1 MPILADQVDI
11 VVGVDTHKQTHTAA
25 IVSAGGAV
33 ITTTTVPASPSGF
46 DELLVVVQATP
57 GRRVWAIEG
66 CGSWG
71 RGLARWLIVRG
82 ERVIEVDRPER
93 SKRRHG
99 IKTDTVDAVRAA
111 HEALAAEHHADPRA
125 DGLRDA
131 IAAAHLVRRSA
142 VDAAKVAGQQL
153 CALANTAPEALA
165 EQLRG
170 LSTLRTIKTCAE
182 WDPTSFDD
190 PIVTSLAITMTAL
203 ACRARALRDEAAQ
216 HERTLRV
223 LINQW
228 RPDLLD
234 QRGVGPDTAA
244 VVLAAWSHPG
254 RVRTPGAFARLAGC
268 APREVSSGNT
278 DRHRLSR
285 SGDREL
291 NRAIHT
297 IALTRMRC
305 DERTKTYVS
314 RRRAEGKTVREIRRC
329 LKTYIAREL
338 YTLLE
343 RPLDRT

>member
-1 MPILADQVDI
+1 MPILADLVDI
-11 VVGVDTHKQTHTAA
+11 VVGVDTHKKTHTAA
-25 IVSAGGAV
+25 VVSAAGAV
-33 ITTTTVPASPSGF
+33 ITTTTVIADPAGF
-46 DELLVVVQATP
+46 DELLATVQLSA

-71 RGLARWLIVRG
+71 RGLTRWLILRA
-82 ERVIEVDRPER
+82 ERVIEVDRPHR

-111 HEALAAEHHADPRA
+111 REALAGEHHADPRA

-142 VDAAKVAGQQL
+142 VEAAKVSGQQL

-165 EQLRG
+165 VQLRG
-170 LSTLRTIKTCAE
+170 LSTLRTTKICAG
-182 WDPTSFDD
+182 WQPTSFDD
-190 PIVTSLAITMTAL
+190 PIIAAIGELMTSLAR
-203 ACRARALRDEAAQ
+203 RAQSLRDEAAA
-216 HERTLRV
+216 HKRTLHT

-228 RPDLLD
+228 RPDLLT
-234 QRGVGPDTAA
+234 QPGVGPETAA

-254 RVRTPGAFARLAGC
+254 RVRTPGAFARIAGC
-268 APREVSSGNT
+268 APIPVSSGNT
-278 DRHRLSR
+278 DRTRLNR
-285 SGDREL
+285 SGDRDL

-305 DERTKTYVS
+305 DERTRTYVA
-314 RRRAEGKTVREIRRC
+314 RRRAEGKPLRDIRRC

-338 YTLLE
+338 FTLLE
-343 RPLDRT
+343 QPLDRT